1 MASRGSGKGIVAT
14 IKRWLAS
21 RPRRFVVVGGLV
33 TASWAM
39 PAIAQENAAGTH
51 PVAVAPGEAQE
62 GEAREGGEHEGMH
75 APGKFNVAD
84 FDRFKQEK
92 DLAEKG
98 APGPHGG
105 PLVPTTPYIYLVIN
119 FVVLLAIYYY
129 AGKTGVMRE
138 LKARRETVS
147 RELDEAAKIK
157 AEAKAKLEEYSA
169 RIGRLDDEL
178 QRIKTELIAAG
189 EAERDRIVKEA
200 ETKAER
206 MRKDAEFLLS
216 QELKQLRNDL
226 IVQTVDT
233 ATAAAQAVLKSS
245 VTQADHDRLADQYLH
260 QLAASPAQAAQKGAA
275 S

>member
-1 MASRGSGKGIVAT
+1 MSSKGIRFAEA

-21 RPRRFVVVGGLV
+21 RPRRLVVVGGLV
-33 TASWAM
+33 AATWAM
-39 PAIAQENAAGTH
+39 PALAQEHGGAAPAAIGSGAAH
-51 PVAVAPGEAQE
+51 E
-62 GEAREGGEHEGMH
+62 GAEGHEGVGEHEGMH
-75 APGKFNVAD
+75 APGKFNFAD
-84 FDRFKQEK
+84 SDRFKQEK
-92 DLAEKG
+92 ELAEKG

-105 PLVPTTPYIYLVIN
+105 TLVPTTPYIYLLIN
-119 FVVLLAIYYY
+119 FVVLLAIYFY
-129 AGKTGVMRE
+129 AGKSGVVRE

-157 AEAKAKLEEYSA
+157 AEAKAKLDEYSA
-169 RIGRLDDEL
+169 RIGKLDDEL
-178 QRIKTELIAAG
+178 QRIKAELVAAG

-226 IVQTVDT
+226 IAQTVDA

-260 QLAASPAQAAQKGAA
+260 QIAAPAAQKGAA

>member
-1 MASRGSGKGIVAT
+1 MAAKGLVEA

-21 RPRRFVVVGGLV
+21 RPRRFAIVGGLV
-33 TASWAM
+33 AATWAM
-39 PAIAQENAAGTH
+39 PAFAQAHATPPTNAHPAAIAS
-51 PVAVAPGEAQE
+51 GEAAPAHE
-62 GEAREGGEHEGMH
+62 GEAAHEGEHEGMH
-75 APGKFNVAD
+75 APGKFNFAD
-84 FDRFKQEK
+84 AEQWKLEK
-92 DLAEKG
+92 DLAAQK

-105 PLVPTTPYIYLVIN
+105 VLVPTTPYAFLLVN
-119 FVVLLAIYYY
+119 FFVLMALYYY
-129 AGKTGVMRE
+129 GGKSSITRE

-157 AEAKAKLEEYSA
+157 AEAKAKLDEYSA
-169 RIGRLDDEL
+169 RIGRLDEEL
-178 QRIKTELIAAG
+178 NRIKAELVAAG

-226 IVQTVDT
+226 IAQTVDA
-233 ATAAAQAVLKSS
+233 ATIAAQAVLKSS

-260 QLAASPAQAAQKGAA
+260 QLSHKSAQKGVA